1 MNLSLKQRA
10 VLEVV
15 KIVAKT
21 AAAVV
26 IMYILLSTDYNMVL
40 GSIVLGLGS
49 VYGLL
54 LIYEMKLAQLETKEL
69 ANKTPQ

>member
-1 MNLSLKQRA
+1 MNLSLKQQA

-15 KIVAKT
+15 KIVAKS

-40 GSIVLGLGS
+40 GAIVLGLGS

-54 LIYEMKLAQLETKEL
+54 LIYEMKLAQLETKDL

>member
-1 MNLSLKQRA
+1 MNLTLKQRA

-15 KIVAKT
+15 KIVAKS

>member
-15 KIVAKT
+15 KIVAKS

-40 GSIVLGLGS
+40 GAIVLGLGS

>member
-15 KIVAKT
+15 KIVAKS

>member
-15 KIVAKT
+15 KIVAKS

-26 IMYILLSTDYNMVL
+26 IMYTLVSTDYNMVL

>member
-1 MNLSLKQRA
+1 MNLSLKQQA

-15 KIVAKT
+15 KVVAKS

-54 LIYEMKLAQLETKEL
+54 LIYEMKLAQLETKDL

>member
-1 MNLSLKQRA
+1 MNLSLKQQA

-15 KIVAKT
+15 KIVAKS

-54 LIYEMKLAQLETKEL
+54 LIYEMKLAQLETKDL

>member
-15 KIVAKT
+15 KIVAKS

-26 IMYILLSTDYNMVL
+26 IMYTLLYTDYNMVL

-54 LIYEMKLAQLETKEL
+54 LIYEMKLAQLETNEL

>member
-15 KIVAKT
+15 KIVAKS

-26 IMYILLSTDYNMVL
+26 IMYILLSTDYNIVL